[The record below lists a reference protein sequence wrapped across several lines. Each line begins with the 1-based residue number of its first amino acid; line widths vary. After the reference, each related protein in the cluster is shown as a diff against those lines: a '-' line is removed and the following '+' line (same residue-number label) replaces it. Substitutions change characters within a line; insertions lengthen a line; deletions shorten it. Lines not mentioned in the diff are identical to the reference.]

1 MRGADGTRLRAWC
14 NDGDGAPVLLCN
26 GLGAPPAA
34 WPRIVGRD
42 SGFRVVTWSH
52 RGLAG
57 SERPDLI
64 LLDINLGK
72 FSPDG
77 FEVNRRLKDDPATRP
92 IPVIALTAHADWT
105 EHRDKAAREGFV
117 DHITKP
123 IDFELLLRRIAVVL
137 QPEEGT

>member
-1 MRGADGTRLRAWC
+1 MPKVLYIEDEPALAELVRRKLQRKGYAVILAD
-14 NDGDGAPVLLCN
+14 DGPG
-26 GLGAPPAA
+26 GLERVAA
-34 WPRIVGRD
+34 
-42 SGFRVVTWSH
+42 
-52 RGLAG
+52 
-57 SERPDLI
+57 ERPDLI

-77 FEVNRRLKDDPATRP
+77 FEVNRLLKDDPAFRA

-123 IDFELLLRRIAVVL
+123 INFELLLQRIAAVL
-137 QPEEGT
+137 DPKEGN

>member
-1 MRGADGTRLRAWC
+1 MPKVLYIEDEPALAELVRRKLHRKGYEVVLADDGPGGLERVGA
-14 NDGDGAPVLLCN
+14 
-26 GLGAPPAA
+26 
-34 WPRIVGRD
+34 
-42 SGFRVVTWSH
+42 
-52 RGLAG
+52 
-57 SERPDLI
+57 ERPDLI

-105 EHRDKAAREGFV
+105 DHRDKAAREGFV

-123 IDFELLLRRIAVVL
+123 INFELLLQRIAAVL
-137 QPEEGT
+137 DPKEEN

>member
-1 MRGADGTRLRAWC
+1 MPKVLYIEDEPALAELVRRKLQRKSYEVILADDGPGGLERVGA
-14 NDGDGAPVLLCN
+14 
-26 GLGAPPAA
+26 
-34 WPRIVGRD
+34 
-42 SGFRVVTWSH
+42 
-52 RGLAG
+52 
-57 SERPDLI
+57 ERPDLI

-77 FEVNRRLKDDPATRP
+77 FEINRLLKDDPATRA

-123 IDFELLLRRIAVVL
+123 INFELLLQRIAAAL
-137 QPEEGT
+137 NPKEGI